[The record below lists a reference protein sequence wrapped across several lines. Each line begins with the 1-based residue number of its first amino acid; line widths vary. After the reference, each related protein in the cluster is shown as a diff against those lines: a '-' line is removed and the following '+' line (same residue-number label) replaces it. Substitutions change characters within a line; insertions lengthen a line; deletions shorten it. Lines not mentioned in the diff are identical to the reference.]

1 MNLTGAEILSN
12 SSYNL
17 YTAGVRIH
25 VVRVAIKFLS
35 IDIKNDWFKSYI
47 RVYLIL
53 LLETPCSSVR
63 HVFYPHLTRTHTNL
77 MCERARA
84 TFLKVIDQFAPK
96 STKAHKVAKPNRGLD
111 QWEHT

>member
-53 LLETPCSSVR
+53 LLETPCSSVGSSVR

-77 MCERARA
+77 MCDRRLEDDNDNNNEEDEEEDNDNNDD
-84 TFLKVIDQFAPK
+84 K
-96 STKAHKVAKPNRGLD
+96 
-111 QWEHT
+111 EE